1 MDFYEILWVEKTAS
15 TEEIKKAYRKLAM
28 QYHPDRNKWDKQAEE
43 KFKEINKAYSILS
56 DSQKRQQYDTY
67 GKAWVWGN
75 PFGGGFGWWVDVD
88 LWDIFESFFG
98 GGFGW
103 RTRQQRTE
111 FVWEDIEVRLNIDL
125 KTSIFWWKETIKF
138 NRRETCKTCH
148 WEGGSWKKTCPKCDW
163 KWVYTKTSQSIFWII
178 SQTVTCDECGG
189 SWEVFEKVC
198 EDCHWQ
204 KRILQKAEYKL
215 EIPAGID
222 NWMIIK
228 IEGEWNAWVWT
239 KVSWDLLVQ
248 FVVKTEEKWLKRDWV
263 DLHFSTEIE
272 IVEAVLW
279 ASKEISIPIIWK
291 RKIEIK
297 AWTEH
302 WSILKIHWDW
312 VKYID
317 SDKKWDLLISIS
329 IKIPKKLSK
338 KERWLFEEIAKERW
352 VQVNSAGFFEKIF
365 G

>member
-1 MDFYEILWVEKTAS
+1 MDFYEILGVEKTAS

-28 QYHPDRNKWDKQAEE
+28 QYHPDRNKGDKQAEE
-43 KFKEINKAYSILS
+43 KFKEINEAYSILS
-56 DSQKRQQYDTY
+56 DEQKRKQYDTY
-67 GKAWVWGN
+67 GKAGVGGN
-75 PFGGGFGWWVDVD
+75 PFGGGFSGGVDVD
-88 LWDIFESFFG
+88 LGDIFESFFG
-98 GGFGW
+98 GGFGG

-111 FVWEDIEVRLNIDL
+111 FVGEDIEVRLNIDL
-125 KTSIFWWKETIKF
+125 KTSIFGGKETIKF

-148 WEGGSWKKTCPKCDW
+148 GEGGSGKKTCPKCDG
-163 KWVYTKTSQSIFWII
+163 KGVYTKTSQSIFGII

-189 SWEVFEKVC
+189 SGEVFEKVC
-198 EDCHWQ
+198 EDCHGQ

-222 NWMIIK
+222 NGMIIK
-228 IEGEWNAWVWT
+228 IEGEGNAGVGT
-239 KVSWDLLVQ
+239 KVSGDLLVQ
-248 FVVKTEEKWLKRDWV
+248 FVVKTEEKGLKRDGV

-272 IVEAVLW
+272 IVEAVLG
-279 ASKEISIPIIWK
+279 ASKEISIPIIGK

-297 AWTEH
+297 AGTEH
-302 WSILKIHWDW
+302 GSILKIHGDG

-317 SDKKWDLLISIS
+317 SDKKGDLLISIS

-338 KERWLFEEIAKERW
+338 KERGLFEEIAKERG